1 MELDEAVMEC
11 QRLAALSGRA
21 IVPGRELGRIEAKD
35 GFDVVLHEGDPAL
48 FYVPERC
55 YPLPREYFD
64 AEALDEFQA
73 TTLDTYYG
81 RTLPTTAEEIAEQR
95 RLLAERRKAW
105 R

>member
-21 IVPGRELGRIEAKD
+21 IVPGRELGRIELED
-35 GFDVVLHEGDPAL
+35 GPDVVVHEGDAL

-64 AEALDEFQA
+64 EEALVDFEA
-73 TTLDTYYG
+73 TARDNYYG
-81 RTLPTTAEEIAEQR
+81 RTDEIARQ
-95 RLLAERRKAW
+95 RLLRR
-105 R
+105 RPRQS